1 MIISKKLKVEK
12 NNTLSK
18 ITYRK
23 RDIWWFFQWLKVAL
37 DLDNKFIEFYQSK
50 ALGGR
55 EGSQKK
61 RSIIKYKIKVIAWKQ
76 INLKEIK
83 SMKPILIMTEN
94 EKFNYLNKMFIK
106 YRHLFDDFTL
116 KFIKSI
122 NDLVEDP
129 NYFIVQIPLSKNR
142 IEIDAELAKL
152 REINKIPISKKKS
165 VIKFYRPVKQDEMG
179 KMWRVWSM
187 KNKKHEWAGKLKMLN
202 NSEIAKKLKYSG
214 FRSVQATYVS
224 VKRMI
229 LNIAKGE
236 FPKNRI

>member
-1 MIISKKLKVEK
+1 MIISRKLKVEK

-23 RDIWWFFQWLKVAL
+23 RDIWWFFQWLKVAV
-37 DLDNKFIEFYQSK
+37 DLDNKFIEFNQSK

-61 RSIIKYKIKVIAWKQ
+61 RSTIKYKIKVIAWKQ
-76 INLKEIK
+76 INLKEIQ
-83 SMKPILIMTEN
+83 SMKPILNMSEN

-142 IEIDAELAKL
+142 IEIDTELAKL

-165 VIKFYRPVKQDEMG
+165 VIKFYRSVKQDEMS

-202 NSEIAKKLKYSG
+202 NTEIAKKLKYSG

>member
-37 DLDNKFIEFYQSK
+37 DLDNKFIEFNQSK

-61 RSIIKYKIKVIAWKQ
+61 RPIIKYKIKVIAWKQ
-76 INLKEIK
+76 INLKEIQ

-116 KFIKSI
+116 KFIKSK

-142 IEIDAELAKL
+142 IEIDAELLKL

-165 VIKFYRPVKQDEMG
+165 VIKFYRSVKQDEMS

-187 KNKKHEWAGKLKMLN
+187 KNKKHEWAAKLKMLN
-202 NSEIAKKLKYSG
+202 NTEIAKKLKYSG

>member
-1 MIISKKLKVEK
+1 MIISRKLKVEK

-37 DLDNKFIEFYQSK
+37 DLDNKFIEFNQSK

-61 RSIIKYKIKVIAWKQ
+61 RSTIKYKIKVIAWKQ
-76 INLKEIK
+76 INLKEIQ
-83 SMKPILIMTEN
+83 SMKPILNMSEN

-142 IEIDAELAKL
+142 IEIDTELAKL

-165 VIKFYRPVKQDEMG
+165 VIKFYRSVKQDEMS

-202 NSEIAKKLKYSG
+202 NTEIAKKLKYSG

>member
-37 DLDNKFIEFYQSK
+37 DLDNKFIEFNQSK

-61 RSIIKYKIKVIAWKQ
+61 RPIIKYKIKVIAWKQ
-76 INLKEIK
+76 INLKEIQ

-106 YRHLFDDFTL
+106 YRYLFDDFTL
-116 KFIKSI
+116 KFIKSK

-142 IEIDAELAKL
+142 IEIDAELLKL

-165 VIKFYRPVKQDEMG
+165 VIKFYRSVKQDEMS

-202 NSEIAKKLKYSG
+202 NTEIAKKLKYSG